1 MRCLGGKGV
10 GVRRRGVLCVSV
22 HMYSAC
28 SCALFG
34 QAVDKYTAI
43 MMAGRFRV
51 ADCGECARVVS
62 AADVPQP

>member
-1 MRCLGGKGV
+1 M
-10 GVRRRGVLCVSV
+10 LCVSV